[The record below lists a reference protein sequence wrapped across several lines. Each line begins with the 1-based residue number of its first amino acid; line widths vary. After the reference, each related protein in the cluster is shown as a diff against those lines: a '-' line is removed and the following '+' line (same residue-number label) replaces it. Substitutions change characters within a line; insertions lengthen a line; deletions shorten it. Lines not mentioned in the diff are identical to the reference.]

1 MFDFVTH
8 DDWRVRLMDRVY
20 RRLSETNKG
29 KRPDYET
36 FRDAVGQAW
45 ADVLEGIELRFF
57 TGIQTALIPNP
68 PEDAALWEQWE
79 NTVFDQRGQP
89 TLLYDPDFEKRFLE
103 HLVDYGI
110 YESIKQAGLYLGM
123 ADRYCKRGE
132 WMIFRMAD
140 MWLEL
145 PVLADQEIRDF
156 HQRRTGEVQLSL
168 LGALDWE

>member
-1 MFDFVTH
+1 MFDFITH
-8 DDWRVRLMDRVY
+8 DDWRVRLMDREY
-20 RRLSETNKG
+20 RRIAEQNKRQPVG
-29 KRPDYET
+29 YDE
-36 FRDAVGQAW
+36 FRDAVGKAW
-45 ADVLEGIELRFF
+45 GGVVEGIEWRFF
-57 TGIQTALIPNP
+57 MGIQTALIPNP